1 MGFLKQKAGMDIKQI
16 LCENIVKRRKKIGL
30 SQAALAERLHITP
43 EAMTRIEKGHISPK
57 LSRLESIARNLHC
70 SVPALFRHYSEGQSD
85 NASIILDALSGLS
98 AEAQSAIIALVLEA
112 ARALQGDSKD

>member
-1 MGFLKQKAGMDIKQI
+1 MNIKEI

-30 SQAALAERLHITP
+30 SQAALAERLQITP

-57 LSRLESIARNLHC
+57 ISRLESIARNLHC
-70 SVPALFRHYSEGQSD
+70 SVPALFRHYSEGQTD

-98 AEAQSAIIALVLEA
+98 EDAQNSIINLVLEA
-112 ARALQGDSKD
+112 SRAMQRHSKD

>member
-1 MGFLKQKAGMDIKQI
+1 MNIKEI

-30 SQAALAERLHITP
+30 SQAALAERLQITP

-57 LSRLESIARNLHC
+57 ISRLESIARNLHC
-70 SVPALFRHYSEGQSD
+70 SVPALFRHYSEGQTD

-98 AEAQSAIIALVLEA
+98 DDAQSSIINLVLEA
-112 ARALQGDSKD
+112 SRAMQRQSKD